1 MTKLN
6 LIPIM
11 DAVFIFIFYLLM
23 SAQFIDIYEIGSDIA
38 RSAASVPDK
47 KKPLNLTLKISPNHI
62 DIMTGVPGSI
72 YKTVKNEGTELSN
85 VLGHLKTTHPEE
97 KTAIIIP
104 SSDLKYKD
112 LVIALDQ
119 VRPSFQS
126 LSFGD

>member
-1 MTKLN
+1 
-6 LIPIM
+6 
-11 DAVFIFIFYLLM
+11 M

-47 KKPLNLTLKISPNHI
+47 KKPLNLTLKISPDRI

-72 YKTVKNEGTELSN
+72 YKTVKTEGSELSS
-85 VLGHLKTTHPEE
+85 VLGHLKTAHPEE
-97 KTAIIIP
+97 KAAIIIP